1 MKRLAL
7 LGSTGSIGTQVLDV
21 ALRHPGELRVEA
33 LAAGR
38 NVDLVIEQARRV
50 RPALVCVANAVDA
63 TRVRGALGP
72 GTAVASG
79 PAGLVEAAQRDVD
92 LVIGALVGGVGLEP
106 VLAALERGTDVALAN
121 KEVLVMGGGLVLATA
136 QRTGAR
142 VWPLDSEHA
151 AIHQCLAGQRREGL
165 ARLWLTASGGP
176 FRTWEAARIAAAT
189 PEQALA
195 HPNWEMGRKI
205 TIDSATLMNKGL
217 EVIEARWLF
226 DVAPEAIDVVVHPES
241 IVHSLVEFV
250 DGSWLAQLSVPDM
263 RIPIAYLLGWPER
276 LALPELPRLDL
287 AALGALHF
295 ERPDTERF
303 PALALAGEA
312 ARRGGTAPAVLNAA
326 NEIAVAAFLSR
337 RIPFPAIPAAVAA
350 VLDDLP
356 VQAGLELAEIQE
368 ADRVAR
374 ERAARWV
381 EAHAA

>member
-1 MKRLAL
+1 VKRLAL

-21 ALRHPGELRVEA
+21 VLRHPAELRVEA

-38 NVDLVIEQARRV
+38 NVELLIEQARRV
-50 RPALVCVANAVDA
+50 RPSLVCVGSAAGA
-63 TRVRGALGP
+63 ARVRDALGP
-72 GTAVASG
+72 GVEVASG
-79 PAGLVEAAQRDVD
+79 PSGLAEAARRDVD

-136 QRTGAR
+136 RRGGGR

-151 AIHQCLAGQRREGL
+151 AIHQCLVGQRRDGL

-217 EVIEARWLF
+217 ELIEARWLF

-276 LALPELPRLDL
+276 LPLPELPRLDL

-295 ERPDTERF
+295 ERPDIKRF

-326 NEIAVAAFLSR
+326 NEIAVAAFLNR

-356 VQAGLELAEIQE
+356 VQAGLELAEIRE
-368 ADRVAR
+368 ADRAAR
-374 ERAARWV
+374 ERATRWV
-381 EAHAA
+381 EAHPA

>member
-1 MKRLAL
+1 VKRLAL

-21 ALRHPGELRVEA
+21 ALRHPAELRVEA

-38 NVDLVIEQARRV
+38 NVELVIEQARRV
-50 RPALVCVANAVDA
+50 RPSLVCVGSADDA
-63 TRVRGALGP
+63 ARVRDVLGP
-72 GTAVASG
+72 GVEVASG
-79 PAGLVEAAQRDVD
+79 PSGLAEAAQRDVD

-121 KEVLVMGGGLVLATA
+121 KEVLVMGGGLVLATSR
-136 QRTGAR
+136 RTGGR

-151 AIHQCLAGQRREGL
+151 AIHQCLVGQRRDGL

-276 LALPELPRLDL
+276 LPLPELPRLDL

-295 ERPDTERF
+295 ERPDTKRF

-326 NEIAVAAFLSR
+326 NEIAVAAFLNR

-356 VQAGLELAEIQE
+356 VQAGLELAEIRE
-368 ADRVAR
+368 ADRAAR
-374 ERAARWV
+374 ESATRWV